1 MVDGIYQITFRGA
14 ADWGM
19 GILLL
24 KDGKITGADVAG
36 ALYDGNYSDKGD
48 NIAIKITL
56 TVPPGVTLVMGTP
69 PQSKE
74 YSFDFE
80 FSLSKKAVESRE
92 TVLLHLPPGPVN
104 VIFNQLRK
112 L

>member
-1 MVDGIYQITFRGA
+1 
-14 ADWGM
+14 M

-36 ALYDGNYSDKGD
+36 ALYDGKYSDNGD
-48 NIAIKITL
+48 DIAIKITL

-74 YSFDFE
+74 YNFDFE
-80 FSLSKKAVESRE
+80 VSLKKKAIESRE
-92 TVLLHLPPGPVN
+92 TVLLNLPLGPVN